1 MNARVRTCAA
11 ILAGAVAI
19 GATPEATGAD
29 QVSHLLSRA
38 REALGGAA
46 VPDGVQTVVLRGST
60 TEGSGHTQAHGEFEI
75 SAVLPDKYVRVE
87 RRTKSS
93 PPSGGGNLHPAF
105 YSDLYVAGLNGA
117 QPIYRVPL
125 LTAETDLRR
134 GLDVIG
140 TRAESLNRFM
150 AQYARLARLPAPT
163 PGDVVVADW
172 VKRVVE
178 LEAGKPISV
187 VAGPDVVIT
196 GDGDQLDQALINLVK
211 NALEAVGGRG
221 AVEVGW
227 RLLDSGMVEVW
238 VRDDGPGIPSSTNLF
253 VPFFTT
259 KPGGTGI
266 GLALSRQ
273 ITEAHGGT
281 LVLTNRGDAPGA
293 LARVRLPVRREP

>member
-1 MNARVRTCAA
+1 M
-11 ILAGAVAI
+11 
-19 GATPEATGAD
+19 
-29 QVSHLLSRA
+29 
-38 REALGGAA
+38 
-46 VPDGVQTVVLRGST
+46 
-60 TEGSGHTQAHGEFEI
+60 
-75 SAVLPDKYVRVE
+75 
-87 RRTKSS
+87 
-93 PPSGGGNLHPAF
+93 
-105 YSDLYVAGLNGA
+105 
-117 QPIYRVPL
+117 
-125 LTAETDLRR
+125 
-134 GLDVIG
+134 IG

-150 AQYARLARLPAPT
+150 AQDARLARLPAPT

-172 VKRVVE
+172 VQRVVE
-178 LEAGKPISV
+178 LEAGKPVSV

-196 GDGDQLDQALINLVK
+196 GDGDQLDQVLINLVK
-211 NALEAVGGRG
+211 NALEAVGVRG

-293 LARVRLPVRREP
+293 LARVRLPLRREP

>member
-1 MNARVRTCAA
+1 VLSHEINNSLAPIRS
-11 ILAGAVAI
+11 LAGTLTSLLDREPRPPDA
-19 GATPEATGAD
+19 EA
-29 QVSHLLSRA
+29 
-38 REALGGAA
+38 
-46 VPDGVQTVVLRGST
+46 
-60 TEGSGHTQAHGEFEI
+60 
-75 SAVLPDKYVRVE
+75 
-87 RRTKSS
+87 
-93 PPSGGGNLHPAF
+93 
-105 YSDLYVAGLNGA
+105 
-117 QPIYRVPL
+117 
-125 LTAETDLRR
+125 DLRR

-150 AQYARLARLPAPT
+150 ASYARLARLPAPT
-163 PGDVVVADW
+163 PGAVAVADW

-178 LEAGKPISV
+178 LEAGKSV
-187 VAGPDVVIT
+187 SIVAGPEVVIQ
-196 GDGDQLDQALINLVK
+196 GDGDQLDQVLINLVK

-227 RLLDSGMVEVW
+227 RLLDPALVEVW

-293 LARVRLPVRREP
+293 LARVRLPVAASD